1 MFPIL
6 RTKITI
12 PPVSPRQIQ
21 RARLLRQVSQ
31 GAQRALTLI
40 VAPAGYGKTTL
51 AAAWAQ
57 TGEMP
62 SAWLTLQPGDRPRE
76 RFVASLIQALRVVF
90 PPVGQT
96 TLALLQGGFSEGALA
111 ALINDL
117 CEVRSHLA
125 LVLDDYHCVDGP
137 ETREVVQYL
146 LENRPANFHLI
157 LTTRVM
163 PDLNLTRLRGLDQVV
178 QVGVDDLRFTRQEV
192 LDFLKTRMELLL
204 PPDEVQRLER
214 LTEGWAVG
222 LQLAALALARHSSG
236 WQQLDG
242 QERVFDYLAE
252 EVLRRETPEVQEFMQ
267 ITALFDRFCA
277 PLAEVLLRE
286 TGSLAEPPGMEAGA
300 GQKGRPGSTLPPK
313 KTASGLLRYVERA
326 NLFLVSLDPRRTWYR
341 YHALFTDFLRRAIPE
356 DRAAAYY
363 RAASRWFEQAGYLD
377 DAVHYAVHARDWQ
390 RAAELLECHY
400 QDMLQ
405 RGEQSAILEWIAALP
420 IELLDRYPRLW
431 LARGWAQIISL
442 DSQEAYQ
449 CIERAQ
455 QIGLSA
461 QENESLLGEA
471 KALRILTEIF
481 SGKVT
486 DEQELSEAFV
496 LLSEKDDFLHSLLH
510 FNMGLRSVILG
521 ETAQAVDAFN
531 ETIRLTKVL
540 NNPLVTIVAYVQL
553 GETRQVRGAFGL
565 AERTFQQ
572 AFRYAR
578 DTLGENTFLLGMP
591 YISYADLLR
600 EQNRFDDALEF
611 AEKGIAYCQLWQPVA
626 SMDGL
631 IAVARIRA
639 AQGRWEESDEYLER
653 ALHVSESSVSLVDDR
668 LVATQRARL
677 ALLRGD
683 AVRAVQAL
691 RSIEWERVGDQN
703 YYIYWE
709 VSRLLQCRLKIL
721 EYAQD
726 GAELSGV
733 IEELAELARESERRE
748 RLTPLIESLIL
759 QAYAFDALGQP
770 GQASETLTRALTLG
784 AQSGYARMFADEG
797 APLLRLLEKYSMR
810 IHAPRSYADRIT
822 HLLRQEM
829 SADQPIEHANRQQA
843 GQLIPLTRRELDILS
858 LLALGKSNQEIAN
871 EFVLTV
877 NTVKKHVSNILGK
890 MGVSNRTQAV
900 MLARERGWLE

>member
-40 VAPAGYGKTTL
+40 LAPAGYGKTTL

-62 SAWLTLQPGDRPRE
+62 AAWLTLQPGDRPRE
-76 RFVASLIQALRVVF
+76 RFLASLIQALQVVS

-111 ALINDL
+111 ALVNDL
-117 CEVRSHLA
+117 CDVRTHLA
-125 LVLDDYHCVDGP
+125 LILDDYHCVDGP
-137 ETREVVQYL
+137 EAKEVLQYL

-163 PDLNLTRLRGLDQVV
+163 PDLNLTRMRGLDQVM

-192 LDFLKTRMELLL
+192 LDFLKNRMALLL
-204 PPDEVQRLER
+204 PPHEVEQLER

-242 QERVFDYLAE
+242 QEQIFDYLAE
-252 EVLRRETPEVQEFMQ
+252 EVLRREPLEVQGFMQ

-277 PLAEVLLRE
+277 PLAEVLLKE
-286 TGSLAEPPGMEAGA
+286 AGPPAELPDMEAGA
-300 GQKGRPGSTLPPK
+300 GQKGKSGNTISPK
-313 KTASGLLRYVERA
+313 KTATSLLRYVERA
-326 NLFLVSLDPRRTWYR
+326 NLFLIPLDPRRTWYR
-341 YHALFTDFLRRAIPE
+341 YHALLVDFLRRTIPSE
-356 DRAAAYY
+356 RAAAYY

-377 DAVHYAVHARDWQ
+377 DAIHYAVHAKDWE
-390 RAAELLECHY
+390 RAAELLERHY

-405 RGEQSAILEWIAALP
+405 RGEQLAILEWIAALP

-442 DSQEAYQ
+442 DSNEAYR
-449 CIERAQ
+449 CIDRAQ
-455 QIGLSA
+455 QICSPTK
-461 QENESLLGEA
+461 ENESLLGEA

-496 LLSEKDDFLHSLLH
+496 LLSEKDDFLHSLLY

-521 ETAQAVDAFN
+521 ETAQAVDSFN

-600 EQNRFDDALEF
+600 EQNRFDEALEY
-611 AEKGIAYCQLWQPVA
+611 AEKGIAYCQMWQPVA

-631 IAVARIRA
+631 IAMARIRA
-639 AQGRWEESDEYLER
+639 AQGRWKESDEYLER
-653 ALHVSESSVSLVDDR
+653 ALLVSETSVSLVDDR
-668 LVATQRARL
+668 LVASQRARL

-683 AVRAVQAL
+683 SVCAVQAL
-691 RSIEWERVGDQN
+691 KTIEWEKSGDQN

-709 VSRLLQCRLKIL
+709 VSRLLTCRLKIL
-721 EYAQD
+721 ESAQD
-726 GAELSGV
+726 SAEISGV
-733 IEELAELARESERRE
+733 IEELAELARESDRRE
-748 RLTPLIESLIL
+748 RVTPLIESLIL
-759 QAYAFDALGQP
+759 LAYALDALGRPDQVC
-770 GQASETLTRALTLG
+770 ENLTRALTLG
-784 AQSGYARMFADEG
+784 AQSGYVRMFVDEG
-797 APLLRLLEKYSMR
+797 APLLRLFEKYSTR
-810 IHAPRSYADRIT
+810 IRAPRSYTDRIA
-822 HLLRQEM
+822 HLLRQEV
-829 SADQPIEHANRQQA
+829 SAARPIDEKTQQPA
-843 GQLIPLTRRELDILS
+843 GQMLPLTRRELDILS
-858 LLALGKSNQEIAN
+858 LLAQGKSNQDIAS

-890 MGVSNRTQAV
+890 LGVSNRTQAV
-900 MLARERGWLE
+900 MLARERGWLD